1 MRGVPVA
8 FLLSGVAVVP
18 AAAQTQPLGAEA
30 PARLVSAASSAASSA
45 ARPIDILIR
54 QAERWLGLERLDLAA
69 SSIERALAVEPR
81 NTQALALAAR
91 IEAARGNRSGAA
103 GLTIRLREAG
113 GTEEQRIEAETAL
126 RAVSM
131 DRNAIEEARRLARE
145 GRNEEA
151 AARYRQAFGQ
161 AGPPPAL
168 QQEYF
173 SVLAGTQAGADEGR
187 RGLARLAESP
197 TATPRARL
205 SFAQTLTFQP
215 ATRQDGIRRLSALV
229 NEPEVGDEARRAWR
243 QALIWSANDPAYAPL
258 IQAYL
263 QRHPNDPDLRQALLA
278 AQAATQAAAPRP
290 DPGAALRQEG
300 FERLETGGAAG
311 LRDSA
316 RQFEAALAANPR
328 DADALGG
335 LGIVRL
341 RENRPAEARQLLER
355 AIAADPSRAAQWQG
369 ALDGAAYGLEL
380 AEARAALRRND
391 VDAADTIARSAARRT
406 VEDRT
411 DVEILLGQIALRRN
425 DAAAAEQRF
434 RTALARR
441 PGFAPAR
448 EGLTQA
454 LRAQGRLSE
463 LPRIAEAAPPR
474 GERAATEPSGPGGQL
489 RAEAARATDPF
500 VAEALLRQA
509 LTTAPNDPWLRLDLA
524 RALRRQGQLV
534 PARTTLEEV
543 VIGDPR
549 PDSLYAAALFAD
561 EEGRIADAENYL
573 NRIPPAARS
582 ADMSRLQSRIRTQR
596 DVQRAARG
604 LGRTTA
610 DARVQ
615 LLTIAARPDPTGG
628 TAAAVI
634 RAFGEA
640 NDRFGAAEAA
650 RVGEAANRMAGPQ
663 SRLAIAGALLGAG
676 LDGEALALAE
686 QLDGVAT
693 LTPEHRRDVAA
704 LRAGIAVRSADR
716 LNDEGN
722 QALAFERLR
731 PTLERD
737 PENTDANL
745 ALARL
750 YQGARDPRE
759 AQRIAEAML
768 ARNPRNFDA
777 RQGAID
783 AAIAL
788 RQRSRA
794 EALLAEGQEIFPRE
808 SRMTL
813 LDARVA
819 LAFNQADRARRAL
832 ETASAQRRAELGIA
846 AGTTPTGVAAAPGGQ
861 PNPFLRPGAAAPLPV
876 VAGAPTQPTDRLT
889 REIAQELAA
898 LEERDAPRATLAG
911 NLRQRSGSSGL
922 DRLLDLRAPLEA
934 EVTLPGIG
942 GRMTA
947 NVTAVTLDSGTL
959 GMDAST
965 QQRFGTGSLHNAV
978 QNSRSTAA
986 GVALGVTYRRGDA
999 FRFDVG
1005 ASPLGFPTSTL
1016 LGGIEVAPQIGT
1028 ARIRLTGER
1037 RSVEDSL
1044 LSWAGQRDQFSGRN
1058 WGNVVRTGG
1067 RAQIELPLG
1076 PGYIYAG
1083 VGYSVFEGQNVPSNA
1098 RIEGGAGFSYP
1109 VIRSANGDL
1118 NIGTDLVYFGFDRNQ
1133 SNFTFGSGGYF
1144 SPQTYTAFNV
1154 PVDFRGRSGDF
1165 TYRLGASAGYA
1176 VFRQEA
1182 TPYFANDPA
1191 LQRQLVARAASSP
1204 LPILTSFPTQNQ
1216 QNFVG
1221 GLRADMNYAITQRI
1235 NLGAGFR
1242 YDKAANWDETRIF
1255 LRLQSRF

>member
-8 FLLSGVAVVP
+8 WLLGGVALVP
-18 AAAQTQPLGAEA
+18 AAAQAQPLGAQAAAAEA
-30 PARLVSAASSAASSA
+30 SA
-45 ARPIDILIR
+45 ARPVDILIR
-54 QAERWLGLERLDLAA
+54 QAERWLGLERFDIAA
-69 SSIERALAVEPR
+69 SSIERALAAEPR

-91 IEAARGNRSGAA
+91 IEAARGNRAGAA
-103 GLTIRLREAG
+103 TITARLREAG
-113 GTEEQRIEAETAL
+113 GTEEQRATAETAV
-126 RAVSM
+126 RAASI
-131 DRNAIEEARRLARE
+131 DRNAIEEARRLARD
-145 GRNEEA
+145 GRIEEA
-151 AARYRQAFGQ
+151 AARYRQIFGA
-161 AGPPPAL
+161 AGPPPVY

-173 SVLAGTQAGADEGR
+173 SAIAATRAGGEEGR
-187 RGLARLAESP
+187 RGLARLAEGP
-197 TATPRARL
+197 GATPRARL
-205 SFAQTLTFQP
+205 AFAQTETFQP
-215 ATRQDGIRRLSALV
+215 ATRQDGIRRLIPLA
-229 NEPEVGDEARRAWR
+229 NDPEVGEEARRAWR
-243 QALIWSANDPAYAPL
+243 QALVWSAADPAFAPQL
-258 IQAYL
+258 QAYL
-263 QRHPNDPDLRQALLA
+263 QRYPQDAEIRQAQ
-278 AQAATQAAAPRP
+278 QAALAAAPRP
-290 DPGAALRQEG
+290 DPGFILRQEG
-300 FERLETGGAAG
+300 FQRLEAGGAAG

-355 AIAADPSRAAQWQG
+355 AIAADPSRAASWQS

-380 AEARAALRRND
+380 AEARTALRRND
-391 VDAADTIARSAARRT
+391 LDAADTIARSASRRT

-411 DVEILLGQIALRRN
+411 DVEVLLGQIALRQG

-434 RTALARR
+434 RTALSRR

-448 EGLTQA
+448 EGLAQS
-454 LRAQGRLSE
+454 LRAQGRLAE
-463 LPRIAEAAPPR
+463 LPRIAEAAPR
-474 GERAATEPSGPGGQL
+474 TGERGAAAPPIGPVNQL
-489 RAEAARATDPF
+489 RSEAARTTDPF

-509 LTTAPNDPWLRLDLA
+509 MTSAPDDPWLRLDLA

-534 PARTTLEEV
+534 PARNTLEEL
-543 VIGDPR
+543 VIRDPR
-549 PDSLYAAALFAD
+549 ADSIFAAALFAD
-561 EEGRIADAENYL
+561 EEGRIADAENFL
-573 NRIPPAARS
+573 NRIPPASRS
-582 ADMSRLQSRIRTQR
+582 PDMSRLQARIRTQR
-596 DVQRAARG
+596 DVQRAAQG
-604 LGRTTA
+604 LGRNTA

-615 LLTIAARPDPTGG
+615 LLTIAARPDPTGS

-634 RAFGEA
+634 RAFGDA

-650 RVGEAANRMAGPQ
+650 RVGEAANRMAGAQ

-676 LDGEALALAE
+676 LDGEAAALAD
-686 QLDGVAT
+686 QADGSGT
-693 LTPEHRRDVAA
+693 LTPEQRRDVGS
-704 LRAGIAVRSADR
+704 LRAGIAVRSSDR
-716 LNDEGN
+716 LNAEGN
-722 QALAFERLR
+722 QAQAFERLR

-783 AAIAL
+783 AAITL
-788 RQRSRA
+788 RQRARA
-794 EALLAEGQEIFPRE
+794 EALLAEGQEMFPRE

-813 LDARVA
+813 LEARFA
-819 LAFNQADRARRAL
+819 IAFNQDDRARRAL
-832 ETASAQRRAELGIA
+832 ETATAQRRAELGTV
-846 AGTTPTGVAAAPGGQ
+846 AGVPSGVALGPTGV
-861 PNPFLRPGAAAPLPV
+861 PNPFQRPGAISPLPV
-876 VAGAPTQPTDRLT
+876 VAGGTPQPSDRLS
-889 REIAQELAA
+889 REIAQEM
-898 LEERDAPRATLAG
+898 ATLEDRTATRASVAG

-934 EVTLPGIG
+934 EFTPPLIG
-942 GRMTA
+942 GRVTT

-959 GMDAST
+959 GTNANT
-965 QQRFGTGSLHNAV
+965 QQRFGTGALFGTA
-978 QNSRSTAA
+978 QNPRSTAA
-986 GVALGVTYRRGDA
+986 GVGLSMTYRRGDS

-1005 ASPLGFPTSTL
+1005 ASPLGFPSSTM
-1016 LGGIEVAPQIGT
+1016 LGGVELAPQIGT

-1037 RSVEDSL
+1037 RSVEDSP

-1067 RAQIELPLG
+1067 RAQVELPLG

-1083 VGYSVFEGQNVPSNA
+1083 GGYSVFEGQNVASNA

-1109 VIRSANGDL
+1109 VIRGANGDL
-1118 NIGTDLVYFGFDRNQ
+1118 SVGTDLVYFAYDRNQ
-1133 SNFTFGSGGYF
+1133 SQFTYGSGGYF
-1144 SPQTYTAFNV
+1144 SPQAYTAFNV
-1154 PVDFRGRSGDF
+1154 PVDYRGRSGDF
-1165 TYRLGASAGYA
+1165 TYRLGATAGYA

-1182 TPYFANDPA
+1182 TPYFPNDPA
-1191 LQRQLVARAASSP
+1191 LQRQLVARAATSTTP
-1204 LPILTSFPTQNQ
+1204 LLTTFPTQNQ

-1221 GLRADMNYAITQRI
+1221 GLRADMDYAITPRI

-1242 YDKAANWDETRIF
+1242 YDKAADWDETRVFI
-1255 LRLQSRF
+1255 RLQSRF

>member
-8 FLLSGVAVVP
+8 WLLGGVA
-18 AAAQTQPLGAEA
+18 
-30 PARLVSAASSAASSA
+30 LVSAAAQAQPPGAAAPAAVASP
-45 ARPIDILIR
+45 ARPVEILIQ
-54 QAERWLGLERLDLAA
+54 QAERWLGLERFDLAA
-69 SSIERALAVEPR
+69 SSIERALAAEPR
-81 NTQALALAAR
+81 NPQALAVAAR
-91 IEAARGNRSGAA
+91 IEAARGNRAA
-103 GLTIRLREAG
+103 AAALTTRLREAG
-113 GTEEQRIEAETAL
+113 GTEEQRAVAETAV
-126 RAVSM
+126 RAAAI

-151 AARYRQAFGQ
+151 AARYRQIFGP
-161 AGPPPAL
+161 AGPPPAF

-173 SVLAGTQAGADEGR
+173 ATIAGTRAGGDEGR
-187 RGLARLAESP
+187 QGLARLAEAP
-197 TATPRARL
+197 GATPRTRL
-205 SFAQTLTFQP
+205 AFAQTQTFAA
-215 ATRQDGIRRLSALV
+215 ATRQDGIRRLIPLT
-229 NEPEVGDEARRAWR
+229 NDPEVGEEARRAWR
-243 QALIWSANDPAYAPL
+243 QALLWSAAEPAYAPQ

-263 QRHPNDPDLRQALLA
+263 QRFPNDAEMRQAQ
-278 AQAATQAAAPRP
+278 QAAIAAAPRP
-290 DPGAALRQEG
+290 DPGATLRQEG
-300 FERLETGGAAG
+300 FQRLEAGGAAG

-355 AIAADPSRAAQWQG
+355 AIAADPARAAAWQP

-391 VDAADTIARSAARRT
+391 VDAADTIARSAARRQ

-411 DVEILLGQIALRRN
+411 DAEVLLGQVALRRN

-434 RTALARR
+434 RTALSRR
-441 PGFAPAR
+441 PGFPPAR
-448 EGLTQA
+448 EGLAQA
-454 LRAQGRLSE
+454 LRAQGRLAE
-463 LPRIAEAAPPR
+463 LPRIPGGAALPGEAAPV
-474 GERAATEPSGPGGQL
+474 TSSPGSPL
-489 RAEAARATDPF
+489 RSEAARTTDPV

-509 LTTAPNDPWLRLDLA
+509 MTSAPNDPWLRLDLA

-534 PARTTLEEV
+534 AARTTLEELV
-543 VIGDPR
+543 VRDPR
-549 PDSLYAAALFAD
+549 PDSLFAAALFAD
-561 EEGRIADAENYL
+561 EEGRIADAEGFL

-582 ADMSRLQSRIRTQR
+582 TDMSRLQARIRTQR
-596 DVQRAARG
+596 DVARAAQG

-634 RAFGEA
+634 RAFGDA

-650 RVGEAANRMAGPQ
+650 RVGEAANRTAGPQ
-663 SRLAIAGALLGAG
+663 SRIAIAGALLGAG
-676 LDGEALALAE
+676 LDGEALALAD
-686 QLDGVAT
+686 QLDGVGT
-693 LTPEHRRDVAA
+693 LTGEQRRDIAS
-704 LRAGIAVRSADR
+704 LRAGIAVRASDR
-716 LNDEGN
+716 LNADGN

-750 YQGARDPRE
+750 HQGARDPRE

-783 AAIAL
+783 AAVAL
-788 RQRSRA
+788 RQRARA
-794 EALLAEGQEIFPRE
+794 EALLAEGQELFPRE

-813 LDARVA
+813 LEARIA
-819 LAFNQADRARRAL
+819 LAFNQEDRARRAL
-832 ETASAQRRAELGIA
+832 ETASAQRRSELGIV
-846 AGTTPTGVAAAPGGQ
+846 AGIPTGVAMGPGGA
-861 PNPFLRPGAAAPLPV
+861 PNPFLRPGAASPLPV
-876 VAGAPTQPTDRLT
+876 VAGAPTQPSDRLT
-889 REIAQELAA
+889 RDIAEQMAA
-898 LEERDAPRATLAG
+898 LEERTAPRASVAG

-934 EVTLPGIG
+934 EISPAVLG
-942 GRMTA
+942 GRITA
-947 NVTAVTLDSGTL
+947 NVTAVTLDSGTI
-959 GMDAST
+959 GTDVNT
-965 QQRFGTGSLHNAV
+965 QRRFGTGALFGTA
-978 QNSRSTAA
+978 QNPRSTAA
-986 GVALGVTYRRGDA
+986 GVALGVTYRRGDS

-1005 ASPLGFPTSTL
+1005 SSPLGFPTSTL
-1016 LGGIEVAPQIGT
+1016 LGGIEFAPQIGT

-1067 RAQIELPLG
+1067 RGQIELPLG
-1076 PGYIYAG
+1076 PGFIY
-1083 VGYSVFEGQNVPSNA
+1083 VGGGYAVFEGQNVASNA

-1109 VIRSANGDL
+1109 VIRGANGEL
-1118 NIGTDLVYFGFDRNQ
+1118 SVGTDLVYFGFDRNQ
-1133 SNFTFGSGGYF
+1133 SQFTFGSGGYF
-1144 SPQTYTAFNV
+1144 SPQSFAAFNV
-1154 PVDFRGRSGDF
+1154 PVDFRGRSGAF
-1165 TYRLGASAGYA
+1165 TYRLGATAGYA

-1182 TPYFANDPA
+1182 TPVFANDPA

-1204 LPILTSFPTQNQ
+1204 TPLLTSIASQNQ

-1221 GLRADMNYAITQRI
+1221 GLRADLDYAITPRI
-1235 NLGAGFR
+1235 NLSAGFR
-1242 YDKAANWDETRIF
+1242 YDKAANWDETRAF
-1255 LRLQSRF
+1255 VRLQSRF